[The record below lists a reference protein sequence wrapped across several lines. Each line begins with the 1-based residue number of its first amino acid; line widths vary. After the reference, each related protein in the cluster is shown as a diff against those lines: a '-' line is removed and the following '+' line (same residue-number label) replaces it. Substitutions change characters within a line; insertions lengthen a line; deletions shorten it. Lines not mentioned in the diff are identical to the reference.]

1 MENSWVNKKIFVA
14 TTIEGQILL
23 GMICHFENSHETRCK
38 TTVQRGLLEAIKMTN
53 TFRKKHKAVTEFEIF
68 KMLRI

>member
-1 MENSWVNKKIFVA
+1 MGQQIKKKIFVA

-53 TFRKKHKAVTEFEIF
+53 AFRKKT
-68 KMLRI
+68 

>member
-1 MENSWVNKKIFVA
+1 MQLHILQQNGKLMGQKKKIFVA

-38 TTVQRGLLEAIKMTN
+38 TTVHRGLLEAIKMTN
-53 TFRKKHKAVTEFEIF
+53 AFRKKQSSH
-68 KMLRI
+68 RI